1 MKNLRSSPKYTRT
14 LPKHT
19 AIFLRKF
26 FQAQFW
32 YLRVDGSENKE
43 TFFARVAEHF
53 FPLSEE
59 YQKIERAYETAKN
72 AFRNKKRDTGERYFE
87 HLRSVALIIMCHL
100 EIYDVDLI
108 CAALLHDIVEDCKE
122 WTIDRVRAEFGN
134 RVAMLVEQVTN
145 PDKKDFESE
154 EAWSEYLHH
163 RQENMCRDAAIIK
176 LADRFHNMFT
186 LWQPV
191 RAEKIARKLKETK
204 EHYLKK
210 LARKHQ
216 ILLLELRWIIE
227 LHEIVPGFNG
237 FLAVQK

>member
-1 MKNLRSSPKYTRT
+1 MKKRRT
-14 LPKHT
+14 LPT
-19 AIFLRKF
+19 YSAAFLRKF
-26 FQAQFW
+26 FETHFS
-32 YLRVDGSENKE
+32 YLKVDGSEDKD
-43 TFFARVAEHF
+43 TFFARVEEHF
-53 FPLSEE
+53 FPRSSQ
-59 YQKIERAYETAKN
+59 YKKIEKAYETAKN

-100 EIYDVDLI
+100 QIYDVDLI

-122 WTIDRVRAEFGN
+122 EWTMERLQSEFGE

-145 PDKKDFESE
+145 PDENDFGSK
-154 EAWSEYLHH
+154 EAMLEYLHH

-191 RAEKIARKLKETK
+191 RLEKIERKLRETK

-227 LHEIVPGFNG
+227 LHELVPGFKG